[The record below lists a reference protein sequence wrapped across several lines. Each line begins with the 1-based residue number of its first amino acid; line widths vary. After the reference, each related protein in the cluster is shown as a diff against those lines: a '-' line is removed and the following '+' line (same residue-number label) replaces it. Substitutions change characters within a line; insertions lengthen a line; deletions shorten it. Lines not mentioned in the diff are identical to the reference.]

1 MALAQRD
8 VRGMAAAE
16 ALASSF
22 FAPFRRMTVHR
33 KIGLQAMAGSG
44 HLSPVCR
51 RLGHGQCNTV
61 L

>member
-1 MALAQRD
+1 
-8 VRGMAAAE
+8 
-16 ALASSF
+16 
-22 FAPFRRMTVHR
+22 MTVHR

-61 L
+61 LWRARLPPGTEQRCQKQNWWPTADGDHL